1 MTGRRGFNVRPDPVI
16 AQNPVGSLL
25 EAGFGP
31 DGLATACFDR
41 DRKYRYR
48 LSRVWDESL
57 SRIVW
62 CMLNPSTASAF
73 ESDRTLN
80 KIIRYSRAWGYGAVE
95 VVNLFAYRTP
105 YPSELRLVADPV
117 GLGNDDAIAAA
128 VGQAD
133 MVVAAWGNHGMRVNP
148 LTSEPRYV
156 EAIHLFR
163 QAGIRPHCLR
173 STERG
178 QPGHPLRLPRDLRP
192 FPMM

>member
-1 MTGRRGFNVRPDPVI
+1 MGSFDEEIRPDPVI

-25 EAGFGP
+25 EAVLGP

-48 LSRVWDESL
+48 LSRVWDQSL
-57 SRIVW
+57 PRIVW

-73 ESDRTLN
+73 DPTRTLN
-80 KIIRYSRAWGYGAVE
+80 KIIMDSRAWGYGAVE

-117 GLGNDDAIAAA
+117 GLGNDEAIAAA
-128 VGQAD
+128 VRHAERL
-133 MVVAAWGNHGMRVNP
+133 VAAWGNHGTRVNP

-156 EAIHLFR
+156 EANRLFR
-163 QAGIRPHCLR
+163 QAGIRPQCLR
-173 STERG
+173 LTEQG